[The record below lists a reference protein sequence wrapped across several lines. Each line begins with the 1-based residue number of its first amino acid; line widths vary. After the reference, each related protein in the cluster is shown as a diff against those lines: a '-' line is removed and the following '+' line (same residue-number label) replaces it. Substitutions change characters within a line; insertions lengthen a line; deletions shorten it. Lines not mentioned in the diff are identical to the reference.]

1 MFSRFQTEY
10 HSNCPT
16 FLKVVYIPCGS
27 ARILTHFC
35 QISIHYSLKI
45 SSIRKGLLYFIQWI
59 CILTPRFTTLASQIT
74 VEVFMWHFPASFCIV
89 ILANWSITKLS
100 CTTVSIVNY
109 DPVGRLWVKN
119 SAYLLITDGF
129 HSSLVYESEHATAF
143 KAPCSEK
150 QGAFPF
156 LIPIAIICVSTYS

>member
-1 MFSRFQTEY
+1 MWVNSMRYPER
-10 HSNCPT
+10 NCYDSLGVPRNA
-16 FLKVVYIPCGS
+16 S
-27 ARILTHFC
+27 A
-35 QISIHYSLKI
+35 
-45 SSIRKGLLYFIQWI
+45 
-59 CILTPRFTTLASQIT
+59 
-74 VEVFMWHFPASFCIV
+74 
-89 ILANWSITKLS
+89 
-100 CTTVSIVNY
+100 TVSIVSY
-109 DPVGRLWVKN
+109 YPVGRLWVKN